1 MGLSLVFMAP
11 VLLAYFQTGLVDR
24 MPTWI
29 FSLVL
34 MMISFLVFSAGM
46 ILDSLARAR
55 AEQLR
60 IHYMSLPA
68 GHAGHRRPARAAE
81 DLSARSRA
89 A

>member
-1 MGLSLVFMAP
+1 
-11 VLLAYFQTGLVDR
+11 
-24 MPTWI
+24 
-29 FSLVL
+29 

-60 IHYMSLPA
+60 VHYMTLPVS
-68 GHAGHRRPARAAE
+68 HAGHRRRARATE
-81 DLSARSRA
+81 NVPARSRA